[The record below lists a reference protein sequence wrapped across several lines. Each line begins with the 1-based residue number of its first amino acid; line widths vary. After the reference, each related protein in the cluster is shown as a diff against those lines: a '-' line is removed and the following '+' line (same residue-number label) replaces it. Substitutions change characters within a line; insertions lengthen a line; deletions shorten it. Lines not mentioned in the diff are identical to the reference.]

1 MQAKQKGLPMWYVI
15 QVRTGTEADIQRQCE
30 KILSPGALERSFLPR
45 CEQMKRYQGAWH
57 RERKLLFPGYVFLV
71 SPDGE
76 QLYRELKNVVGLTKL
91 LGTGEE
97 IVPLT
102 EEEVRFLLEFGS
114 EEQLVEMSEGIIE
127 NDTVLITRGPLK
139 GHEGM
144 IRRIDRHKRRA
155 YLAVRMFGRTME
167 TQVGLEIVAKK

>member
-1 MQAKQKGLPMWYVI
+1 
-15 QVRTGTEADIQRQCE
+15 
-30 KILSPGALERSFLPR
+30 
-45 CEQMKRYQGAWH
+45 MKRYQGAWH

-144 IRRIDRHKRRA
+144 IRRIDRTSG
-155 YLAVRMFGRTME
+155 GRTWRSGCSGE
-167 TQVGLEIVAKK
+167 RWRRRWGWRLWRRSKRKQGEKEYL